1 MTTTKTTCESILT
14 ERIIKKMEETKLLPW
29 EQPWKEVAP
38 RSFSTKKQFNLINSM
53 LLEHEGD
60 YITSNKIKENG
71 WTLKDNAVC
80 EPVFQ
85 KYFKT
90 FELKDEEGNPI
101 QDEEGNNKT
110 RNYFYMK
117 YTYEYPIAYCL
128 DKDGNEVKP
137 SKDTTELVNYD
148 CESII
153 TNYFTHRAEL
163 QLERSDDFK
172 VAHYV
177 CTISKD
183 GTVSDERVCVPNIN
197 RFSDS
202 TLYYSALFHEMTHS
216 TGPKLGRK
224 LEKKSKKG
232 SKQYAYEELVAEL
245 GAWILRGIAGIETP
259 KAEQNSAVYLNSWI
273 KRLKDNPKYI
283 YNAMANAQK
292 AVEYILEGYEE
303 PTKEEPKEEKKEVEK
318 TSFLTPTQRTG
329 FKKLNTA
336 CMKSNL
342 EAFHGFN
349 KQEINGLSYNVMTDS
364 YSMVATQCDIT
375 EITQETTE
383 KYPNVNKLLVHD
395 FSNYV
400 KVSVNEL
407 DIKELRQHA
416 KYSPTGKHEKDA
428 IYKLADNVHVCAKYL
443 LTMIECMNYKNDNVT
458 FYYHPND
465 MKPIHFFNSTNDI
478 GLLCPIRKYEG

>member
-90 FELKDEEGNPI
+90 FELKDKEGNPI

-137 SKDTTELVNYD
+137 SKGTTELVNYD

-153 TNYFTHRAEL
+153 TNYFNRNKHIEL
-163 QLERSDDFK
+163 DNSSSFK
-172 VAHYV
+172 KAFHQ
-177 CTISKD
+177 
-183 GTVSDERVCVPNIN
+183 GNELHARVCVPNKESFTSIEE
-197 RFSDS
+197 
-202 TLYYSALFHEMTHS
+202 YYSTLFHEMTHS
-216 TGPKLGRK
+216 TKFIMKR
-224 LEKKSKKG
+224 EKASKKG
-232 SKQYAYEELVAEL
+232 DKKYAYEELVAEL
-245 GAWILRGIAGIETP
+245 GAWILRGITGIETP
-259 KAEQNSAVYLNSWI
+259 KTEQNSAVYLNSWI
-273 KRLKDNPKYI
+273 KTLKDNPKYI
-283 YNAMANAQK
+283 YNAMAQAQK

-342 EAFHGFN
+342 EVLHGFN
-349 KQEINGLSYNVMTDS
+349 KQEINGLNYNVMTDS
-364 YSMVATQCDIT
+364 YSMVATQCDIS
-375 EITQETTE
+375 EIAHETT
-383 KYPNVNKLLVHD
+383 KDYPNVNKLLVHD

-458 FYYHPND
+458 FYYHPNG
-465 MKPIHFFNSTNDI
+465 MKPIYFLNSTNDI